1 MRARK
6 APPMRIYIIP
16 HPPPFTGTPALLEHE
31 KSEALNLLN
40 EQLQTEKKLVE
51 MYEESSG
58 LIMSE
63 PAKWLLHLLQMDSRK
78 HIIIFD
84 MAIEIMEGRRIGE
97 EDRQEIT
104 VGLEKHLKLERESI
118 ERSKEIRGNRWV
130 KENSGLSRLM
140 ETWSADERRHVRTL
154 QQLRDERFTRM
165 DAFDAYTEYRRTAF
179 EQLANEIK
187 KLALR

>member
-1 MRARK
+1 
-6 APPMRIYIIP
+6 MRIYIIP
-16 HPPPFTGTPALLEHE
+16 HPPPFTGTPALPEHK

-40 EQLQTEKKLVE
+40 EQLQTEKKLVK
-51 MYEESSG
+51 MYEETSD
-58 LIMSE
+58 LIMSK
-63 PAKWLLHLLQMDSRK
+63 PAKWLLHILQMDSRK
-78 HIIIFD
+78 HIAIFD

-104 VGLEKHLKLERESI
+104 VGLEKHLELERESI
-118 ERSKEIRGNRWV
+118 ERSKKIRSNRWV

-179 EQLANEIK
+179 EQLGNEIK
-187 KLALR
+187 KLTSRF